1 MTQLKKFLPIFS
13 LVFLLPFLAQAQM
26 PDPVSF
32 SVKKSPKQV
41 KVGQAF
47 NVHIKAQ
54 IKGDWHIY
62 AVHLDPDA
70 GPFPTKIT
78 ASGKALKVDGKIK
91 ESKSETAFD
100 PNFKAQVSWHSNRAS
115 FTIPLKLADKP
126 TKKLVVDI
134 KYQACNDKV
143 CMPPKTK
150 SIVLP
155 TKVKGV
161 TLSENKSAEK
171 AAGGSAISGAK
182 SKISSSAGQD
192 GNGNASSGKS
202 ASPAPAV
209 SKSSTGGSG
218 IFSFLWIAILAGFA
232 ALLTPCV
239 FPMIPLT
246 VSYFS
251 KQESEGRGVGRA
263 FGFGAAIVA
272 TFTVLGA
279 VLALI
284 IGASGALEF
293 ASNPWVNLFIAFV
306 LIAFGLSLLGA
317 FELRLPYKFTNYLN
331 KKGNEGSGITGIVF
345 IALTISAVSFSCTAP
360 FVGAVLASTVQGEWF
375 YPILGMIGFSAAF
388 ASPFVIFAMFPQWME
403 SLPKSGSWMNI
414 VKVLLGFIE
423 LAAAIKYLSNAD
435 LVWGTN
441 ILSRPFAIAIWIAIF
456 LLAAFYVLGVYA
468 LKHEKRT
475 KSIGVSRLV
484 ISIPLLLFCFYLI
497 PGLLGSSLGIWD
509 AWLPPKKAGDIGVV
523 QPVAQNSSAS
533 KKTNDVWSHDYQAVV
548 KKASTTGKPVFI
560 DFSGYT
566 CTNCRAMETNVFP
579 LPNVQKNFNKMALV
593 RLYTDGGEHGK
604 ENRKLQ
610 FELTGT
616 VALPTY
622 AIINPATNQVITQK
636 MGYID
641 KGKFLK
647 FLNNGLQEYQEEGG

>member
-1 MTQLKKFLPIFS
+1 MSQLKKIIPIFT
-13 LVFLLPFLAQAQM
+13 LALLLPFLAQAQM
-26 PDPVSF
+26 PSPVSF

-47 NVHIKAQ
+47 KVHIKAH

-78 ASGKALKVDGKIK
+78 TSDKALKIDGKIK

-100 PNFKAQVSWHSNRAS
+100 PNFNAQVSWHSKSAS

-126 TKKLVVDI
+126 TKKLAVNI

-143 CMPPKTK
+143 CMPPTKK
-150 SIVLP
+150 SISIP
-155 TKVKGV
+155 TKVQGV
-161 TLSENKSAEK
+161 TLKENNSNEK
-171 AAGGSAISGAK
+171 AGSGSVISGAK
-182 SKISSSAGQD
+182 NNTPAAAGQHGTD
-192 GNGNASSGKS
+192 NTSTGETTH
-202 ASPAPAV
+202 PAPPR
-209 SKSSTGGSG
+209 SKSSVGGNG

-251 KQESEGRGVGRA
+251 KQESESRGIGRA

-284 IGASGALEF
+284 IGASGALQF

-331 KKGNEGSGITGIVF
+331 RKGNEGSGITGIIF

-388 ASPFVIFAMFPQWME
+388 ASPFVIFSMFPQWME

-441 ILSRPFAIAIWIAIF
+441 ILSRPFAIAVWIAIF
-456 LLAAFYVLGVYA
+456 LLAAFYILGVYA
-468 LKHEKRT
+468 LKHEKRPQ
-475 KSIGVSRLV
+475 SIGVSRLI

-509 AWLPPKKAGDIGVV
+509 AWLPPKKVSDIGVV
-523 QPVAQNSSAS
+523 APVAMNGSNT
-533 KKTNDVWSHDYQAVV
+533 KTTQEIWSHNYQAAV
-548 KKASTTGKPVFI
+548 KKASTSGRAVFI

-579 LPNVQKNFNKMALV
+579 LPNVQKSFNKMALV

-610 FELTGT
+610 FKLTGT

-622 AIINPATNQVITQK
+622 AIVNPATNEVITQK

-647 FLNNGLQEYQEEGG
+647 FLNNGLQEYQQKGG